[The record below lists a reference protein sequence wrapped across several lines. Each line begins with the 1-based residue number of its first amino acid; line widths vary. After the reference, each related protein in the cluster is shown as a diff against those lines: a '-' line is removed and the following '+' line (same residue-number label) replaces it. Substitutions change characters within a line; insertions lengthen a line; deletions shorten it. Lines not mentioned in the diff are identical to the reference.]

1 MRFWL
6 VLVSCKF
13 DNVLL
18 ISENLKE
25 SFMLDSIRSVAQGW
39 VGKTLLA
46 LITIPFALFGIDSY
60 LSQAGNNVA
69 VAKVDGSDIS
79 IQEYSNALQ
88 NLRNRLQSE
97 GKADPAELD
106 NPQVKMLV
114 LDRLINQQLLE
125 KELKTAK
132 YAISDAQLATYIT
145 GMPTFQKDG
154 KFSQELYDELLQQ
167 NQLTPKKFED
177 SIRADLLAQQAQ
189 DGIAKLGFISNARA
203 ESTLKLLK
211 QKRVVTVSEIKTKD
225 FVDQVKVDPAEV
237 KAYYDKHKESLR
249 NPEQVKIEFLLL
261 SASSLVPTIK
271 VDDAEV
277 KKFYDENASKF
288 QGNEQRRASHILIG
302 FGVSATPEQKQ
313 AAKAKA
319 EALLAAV
326 KKNPK
331 SFEELAIKNSQDP
344 GSATKGG
351 DLGSFGR
358 GAMVKPFEDAAFGM
372 KVGQVSDLVES
383 EFGYHIIKL
392 TEITGQSSDFESLKP
407 QIKGELI
414 FQKAQ
419 AAFTEKAEGFSNT
432 VYEQS
437 DSLQPAAKTF
447 GGQVQVSDWSSREDV
462 AKFFKSDKVVSAI
475 FSEDSIKER
484 RNTEAI
490 EISPNNL
497 LSARVLD
504 YKPATPKSFD
514 EVKGGIEAL
523 LKLEAAAKLAVAKG
537 EAALKDLQAGKEVTG
552 VEWIPEVTVDRKTAQ
567 GLTQL
572 AMTQVFKT
580 DVSKLPAYSGHA
592 DSKQGYLLVKVVS
605 VDNSAAGDDE
615 SIKGAKSEL
624 NAALADEY
632 LTAYKQS
639 LREKAKIKVNERLLM
654 DKNAEQ

>member
-1 MRFWL
+1 
-6 VLVSCKF
+6 
-13 DNVLL
+13 
-18 ISENLKE
+18 
-25 SFMLDSIRSVAQGW
+25 MLDSIRSVAQGW
-39 VGKTLLA
+39 VGKALLA

-69 VAKVDGSDIS
+69 VAKVDGSEIS

-97 GKADPAELD
+97 GKVDQAELD
-106 NPQVKMLV
+106 KPEVKFLV

-125 KELKTAK
+125 KEIKNAK

-167 NQLTPKKFED
+167 NKLTPKKFEA
-177 SIRADLLAQQAQ
+177 SIRSDLLAQQAQ

-203 ESTLKLLK
+203 DETLKLLK
-211 QKRVVTVSEIKTKD
+211 QKRLVTVSEIKTKD
-225 FVDQVKVDPAEV
+225 FIDQVKIDPAQV
-237 KAYYDKHKESLR
+237 KAYYEKHKDKLR
-249 NPEQVKIEFLLL
+249 TPEQVKIEFLLM

-271 VDDAEV
+271 VDDEEV
-277 KKFYDENASKF
+277 KKFYTENASKF

-302 FGVSATPEQKQ
+302 FGVNATAEQKQ

-319 EALLAAV
+319 EGLLAAV
-326 KKNPK
+326 KKNPN

-344 GSATKGG
+344 GSAAKGG

-419 AAFTEKAEGFSNT
+419 AAFTEKAETFSNT

-437 DSLQPAAKTF
+437 DSLLPAAKAV
-447 GGQVQVSDWSSREDV
+447 GGQVQTADWSSREDV
-462 AKFFKSDKVVSAI
+462 AKFFKNDKMVNAI
-475 FSEDSIKER
+475 FSEESIKDR

-497 LSARVLD
+497 LSARVID
-504 YKPATPKSFD
+504 YKASTPKNFD
-514 EVKGGIEAL
+514 EVKAGIEDL

-537 EAALKDLQAGKEVTG
+537 EAALKSLRDGKEVAD
-552 VEWIPEVTVDRKTAQ
+552 VEWIPEVTVDRKTAA

-572 AMTQVFKT
+572 AMTQIFKT
-580 DVSKLPAYSGHA
+580 DTSKLPAYSGLA
-592 DSKQGYLLVKVVS
+592 DSKQGYLLVKVIN
-605 VDNSAAGDDE
+605 VDNSAVGDE
-615 SIKGAKSEL
+615 EAVKTAKAEL
-624 NAALADEY
+624 SSALADEY
-632 LTAYKQS
+632 LAAYKQS
-639 LREKAKIKVNERLLM
+639 LREKAKIKVNQRLLL

>member
-1 MRFWL
+1 
-6 VLVSCKF
+6 
-13 DNVLL
+13 
-18 ISENLKE
+18 
-25 SFMLDSIRSVAQGW
+25 MLDSIRSVAQGW
-39 VGKTLLA
+39 VGKALLA

-97 GKADPAELD
+97 GKVDPAELD
-106 NPQVKMLV
+106 KPEVKFLV

-125 KELKTAK
+125 KEIKNAK

-145 GMPTFQKDG
+145 GMPAFQKDG

-167 NQLTPKKFED
+167 NKLTPKKFEA
-177 SIRADLLAQQAQ
+177 SIRSDLLAQQAQ

-203 ESTLKLLK
+203 DETLKLLK
-211 QKRVVTVSEIKTKD
+211 QKRLVTVSEIKTKD
-225 FVDQVKVDPAEV
+225 FIDQVKIDPAQV
-237 KAYYDKHKESLR
+237 KAYYEQHKDKLR
-249 NPEQVKIEFLLL
+249 TPEQVKIEFLLM
-261 SASSLVPTIK
+261 SASSLVPNIK
-271 VDDAEV
+271 VDDEEV
-277 KKFYDENASKF
+277 KKFYTENASKF

-302 FGVSATPEQKQ
+302 FGVNATAEQKQ

-319 EALLAAV
+319 ESLLAAV

-331 SFEELAIKNSQDP
+331 SFEELATKNSQDP
-344 GSATKGG
+344 GSAAKGG

-419 AAFTEKAEGFSNT
+419 AAFTEKAESFSNT

-437 DSLQPAAKTF
+437 DSLLPAAKAI
-447 GGQVQVSDWSSREDV
+447 GGQVQTSDWTSREDV
-462 AKFFKSDKVVSAI
+462 AKFFKNDKIVNAI
-475 FSEDSIKER
+475 FSEESIKDR

-497 LSARVLD
+497 VSARVVD
-504 YKPATPKSFD
+504 YKASAPKSFD
-514 EVKGGIEAL
+514 EVKAGIKGL

-537 EAALKDLQAGKEVTG
+537 EAALKNLRDGKDVAD
-552 VEWIPEVTVDRKTAQ
+552 VEWIPEVTVDRKTAA

-572 AMTQVFKT
+572 AMTQIFKT
-580 DVSKLPAYSGHA
+580 DISKLPAYSGLA
-592 DSKQGYLLVKVVS
+592 DSKQGYLLVKVIN
-605 VDNSAAGDDE
+605 VDNSAVGDE
-615 SIKGAKSEL
+615 EAVKTAKAEL
-624 NAALADEY
+624 GSALADEY
-632 LTAYKQS
+632 LAAYKQS
-639 LREKAKIKVNERLLM
+639 LREKAKIKVNQRLVL
-654 DKNAEQ
+654 DKNTDQ